1 MAVVFSRLRQWMA
14 LIQGL
19 QINPGWYFSTFV
31 LGLAAGRGLLGGLA
45 PFAAPTAAIGALFFH
60 PNSCLSLM
68 AGMLIGL
75 VVRPSIYPGVHT
87 FINFLLLAAIFFIAR
102 RYQRQLTNSW
112 VAAVFFV
119 GGMNFI
125 IKFGFMA
132 VTGVQP
138 GYLPLLLSE
147 SALAAAFAVPFYYIF
162 SDYAKQKNLF
172 IILLLILI
180 YYGLGDLQFGP
191 TNIREV
197 LARSVL
203 LVVAGGWG
211 GGWGAAAGVI
221 LGLFSGNLLTA
232 MPRTGFYAATGFF
245 SGLLKSWGQPGVI
258 LGFIMSSLFFSASYG
273 QLANLMGHL
282 LASMIAVGLYLVS
295 WRLLPFIPGR
305 EKKDSSD
312 VQPLHAEVGVAQ
324 RSKPLETLC
333 GDSFCISRLEQ
344 RRLLLTISDGMG
356 SGINAA
362 RESRIVVKLVEQL
375 LGSGVKPELAAG
387 IVNTALYLRGGEES
401 AATIDSAI
409 ADLNAGS
416 LEFLKVGAPLS
427 FLKRGKA
434 VEQIRSICWPAG
446 ILDEID
452 TTVLVREII
461 PGDIL
466 IMASDGVTEASQQ
479 EDVPDDWMYTYLR
492 DLPLED
498 AQVIADLLLKH
509 ALKIAGY
516 ENRDDMTVMVARFC
530 REQELE

>member
-1 MAVVFSRLRQWMA
+1 MINTINKYINKYVNQITAISGILIALGIVFIVTGYESYKDLALIGATIIGIIPIAIRAFQALRMKVFSIELLVTIAVV
-14 LIQGL
+14 
-19 QINPGWYFSTFV
+19 
-31 LGLAAGRGLLGGLA
+31 
-45 PFAAPTAAIGALFFH
+45 GALYL
-60 PNSCLSLM
+60 NE
-68 AGMLIGL
+68 
-75 VVRPSIYPGVHT
+75 
-87 FINFLLLAAIFFIAR
+87 
-102 RYQRQLTNSW
+102 
-112 VAAVFFV
+112 FV
-119 GGMNFI
+119 
-125 IKFGFMA
+125 
-132 VTGVQP
+132 
-138 GYLPLLLSE
+138 E
-147 SALAAAFAVPFYYIF
+147 SSVVPFYYIF
-162 SDYAKQKNLF
+162 SDWVKQKKLF
-172 IILLLILI
+172 MLLLFVLV
-180 YYGLGDLQFGP
+180 YYGLGDLQLGP

-197 LARSVL
+197 LARIVL

-245 SGLLKSWGQPGVI
+245 SGLLKSWGRPGVV
-258 LGFIMSSLFFSASYG
+258 LGFFLSSLFFSASYG
-273 QLANLMGHL
+273 QLGALHGHFW
-282 LASMIAVGLYLVS
+282 ASTAAVMLYLAFG
-295 WRLLPFIPGR
+295 RLLPFA
-305 EKKDSSD
+305 SD
-312 VQPLHAEVGVAQ
+312 VEDNGSNRVLPLHAEVGVAQ
-324 RSKPLETLC
+324 RSKPLESLC
-333 GDSFCISRLEQ
+333 GDSFCISHLEQ

>member
-1 MAVVFSRLRQWMA
+1 MAMVFSRLRQWVAVM
-14 LIQGL
+14 QGL
-19 QINPGWYFSTFV
+19 QINPWWYLSTFV

-45 PFAAPTAAIGALFFH
+45 PFAAPTAAIGALFFQ
-60 PNSCLSLM
+60 PSSFLSLV

-75 VVRPSIYPGVHT
+75 AVRPSVYPGVHPL
-87 FINFLLLAAIFFIAR
+87 IDLLLLAAIFIVAR
-102 RYQRQLTNSW
+102 RYQKQLINSW
-112 VAAVFFV
+112 VAVAFFV
-119 GGMNFI
+119 GGLNFT

-147 SALAAAFAVPFYYIF
+147 SALAAVFAVPFYYIF
-162 SDYAKQKNLF
+162 SDWVKQKKLF
-172 IILLLILI
+172 MLLLFVLV
-180 YYGLGDLQFGP
+180 YYGLGDLQLGT

-197 LARSVL
+197 LARIVL

-245 SGLLKSWGQPGVI
+245 SGLLKSWGRPGVV
-258 LGFIMSSLFFSASYG
+258 LGFFLSSLFFSASYG
-273 QLANLMGHL
+273 QLGALHGHFW
-282 LASMIAVGLYLVS
+282 ASTAAVMLYLAFG
-295 WRLLPFIPGR
+295 RLLPFA
-305 EKKDSSD
+305 SD
-312 VQPLHAEVGVAQ
+312 VEDNGSNRVLPLHAEVGVAQ
-324 RSKPLETLC
+324 RSKPLESLC
-333 GDSFCISRLEQ
+333 GDSFCISHLEQ